1 MAFIIA
7 IILAA
12 VIPSQDIIQASIENF
27 NNIESYSVTL
37 RSRSDD
43 SNEEMRY
50 YYKKPGFMRMEFI
63 KPYKGAVL
71 VYNQSKNEV
80 RLRPFGFF
88 KFFILTLSP
97 DNSLIKSSKGHRVDE
112 SDIGALLKAVKK
124 LQSNGKTDVSGEEK
138 VGDKTAV
145 VVSIKGEKDFTV
157 NGIHRYILWLE
168 KNMIL
173 PLKVSAY
180 DIQGALIEE
189 VMMDDLQINIGITE
203 DFFDL

>member
-97 DNSLIKSSKGHRVDE
+97 DNSLIESSKGHRVDE